1 MHSMERSTTRVRA
14 GRRMA
19 ARTWMPSIRRTGG
32 QSIGVFGKRGV
43 VVSAD
48 DDDVRDRG
56 SVCECVNRCV
66 SWPGSQSSTWQPT
79 RVGAGGSGDRALAPA
94 LAGCVLRVDPRIR
107 GCWGAGGDRIRRP
120 RRIGRAREGCR
131 VPRRQRSRAI
141 APPHG
146 DALASCSSSASIRS
160 LRPIS
165 ISWVRKHSAIVQLRC
180 TVSERQ
186 ARQPLAVLGSPC
198 GAGGARFDV
207 GGSQKMNIRVS
218 RASSSRKTV
227 RHAQRGGGS

>member
-1 MHSMERSTTRVRA
+1 M
-14 GRRMA
+14 
-19 ARTWMPSIRRTGG
+19 
-32 QSIGVFGKRGV
+32 V
-43 VVSAD
+43 VPAD

-56 SVCECVNRCV
+56 LVRECVNRCLDR
-66 SWPGSQSSTWQPT
+66 PGSQSSTWQPT
-79 RVGAGGSGDRALAPA
+79 RVRAGGSGDRALAA
-94 LAGCVLRVDPRIR
+94 ARAGGVLRVDPRIR
-107 GCWGAGGDRIRRP
+107 GCRGAGGDRIRRP
-120 RRIGRAREGCR
+120 RRVGRAREGCR
-131 VPRRQRSRAI
+131 IPRRQRSRAI

-146 DALASCSSSASIRS
+146 DALASCSSWASIRS

-165 ISWVRKHSAIVQLRC
+165 ISWVHKHSA
-180 TVSERQ
+180 TVNCDARSPKRQ